1 MSTAPKEPDMKKNLF
16 AALICV
22 LAAAAAAQDYA
33 LYDRPTESGGISITG
48 KRFSLNTASQR
59 GNLCDLEGSI
69 QNKEYRD
76 GKGCVVRFR
85 FSGKDRVELEV
96 PESAQTACRE
106 YCGLN
111 AGFTGSYAVLPAACT
126 EQGGQAAEKRFQ
138 TAYRA
143 KQYRQAAQIK
153 QQYIASCGKFISFT
167 ERMHAAND
175 LAVSH
180 KNAGDKAACRRAL
193 AAIKTW
199 LDPEFDP
206 GYIYEEDYK
215 REAEAA
221 AFNKKQCL

>member
-1 MSTAPKEPDMKKNLF
+1 MKKPLF
-16 AALICV
+16 AALICT
-22 LAAAAAAQDYA
+22 LAASAAAQDYA

-48 KRFSLNTASQR
+48 KRFSLNTTSQR
-59 GNLCDLEGSI
+59 GNLCDLDGTI
-69 QNKEYRD
+69 KNKQYRD
-76 GKGCVVRFR
+76 GKGCVVRFH
-85 FSGKDRVELEV
+85 FSGKNLVELEV
-96 PESAQTACRE
+96 PESAREACSE
-106 YCGLN
+106 YCGMN
-111 AGFTGSYAVLPAACT
+111 ARFDSAYAVLPAACT
-126 EQGGQAAEKRFQ
+126 EQSEKAAEKRFQ

>member
-1 MSTAPKEPDMKKNLF
+1 MKKNLF
-16 AALICV
+16 AALICA

-153 QQYIASCGKFISFT
+153 QQYIASCGKF
-167 ERMHAAND
+167 
-175 LAVSH
+175 SH

>member
-1 MSTAPKEPDMKKNLF
+1 M
-16 AALICV
+16 
-22 LAAAAAAQDYA
+22 
-33 LYDRPTESGGISITG
+33 
-48 KRFSLNTASQR
+48 
-59 GNLCDLEGSI
+59 
-69 QNKEYRD
+69 
-76 GKGCVVRFR
+76 
-85 FSGKDRVELEV
+85 

-111 AGFTGSYAVLPAACT
+111 ADFTGSYAVLPAACT
-126 EQGGQAAEKRFQ
+126 EQGGKAAEKRFQ

-193 AAIKTW
+193 ATIKTW

-206 GYIYEEDYK
+206 GYIYEQDYQ
-215 REAEAA
+215 REAKAA
-221 AFNKKQCL
+221 AHNLKLCR

>member
-1 MSTAPKEPDMKKNLF
+1 MKKPLF
-16 AALICV
+16 AALICT
-22 LAAAAAAQDYA
+22 LAASAAAQDYA

-48 KRFSLNTASQR
+48 KRFSLNTTSQR
-59 GNLCDLEGSI
+59 GNLCDLDGTI
-69 QNKEYRD
+69 KNKQYRD
-76 GKGCVVRFR
+76 GKGCVVRFH
-85 FSGKDRVELEV
+85 FSGKNLAELEV
-96 PESAQTACRE
+96 PESAREACSE
-106 YCGLN
+106 YCGMN
-111 AGFTGSYAVLPAACT
+111 ARFDSAYAVLPAACT
-126 EQGGQAAEKRFQ
+126 EQSEKAAEKRFQ

-215 REAEAA
+215 REVEAA

>member
-1 MSTAPKEPDMKKNLF
+1 MKKTLF
-16 AALICV
+16 ATLVCA
-22 LAAAAAAQDYA
+22 LAAAAPAKDYA
-33 LYDRPTESGGISITG
+33 LYDSPTESGGISITG

-59 GNLCDLEGSI
+59 GNICDLDGTI
-69 QNKEYRD
+69 KNKQYRD
-76 GKGCVVRFR
+76 DKGCVVRFH
-85 FSGKDRVELEV
+85 FSGKNLVELEV
-96 PESAQTACRE
+96 PESAQIACRE

-153 QQYIASCGKFISFT
+153 QQYIASCDKFISFT

-193 AAIKTW
+193 ATIKTW

-206 GYIYEEDYK
+206 GYIYEQDYQ
-215 REAEAA
+215 REAKAA
-221 AFNKKQCL
+221 AHNLKLCR

>member
-1 MSTAPKEPDMKKNLF
+1 MKKTLF
-16 AALICV
+16 AALVCA
-22 LAAAAAAQDYA
+22 LAAAATAQDYA
-33 LYDRPTESGGISITG
+33 LYDSPTESGGISITG

-59 GNLCDLEGSI
+59 GNICDLDGTI
-69 QNKEYRD
+69 KNKQYRD
-76 GKGCVVRFR
+76 GKGCVVRFH
-85 FSGKDRVELEV
+85 FSGKNLVELEV
-96 PESAQTACRE
+96 PESAREACSE
-106 YCGLN
+106 YCGMN
-111 AGFTGSYAVLPAACT
+111 ARFDSAYAVLPAACT
-126 EQGGQAAEKRFQ
+126 EQGEKAAEKRFQ

-167 ERMHAAND
+167 DRMHAAND

-206 GYIYEEDYK
+206 GYIYEQDYQ
-215 REAEAA
+215 REAKAA
-221 AFNKKQCL
+221 AHNLKLCR